1 MKKGAR
7 TLMSKKGMARVVQVL
22 LCSVPGRL
30 TRAQVIADVGIST
43 IVHSL
48 KVERGTKRCI
58 IYYALSMRVDKRVML
73 KRSSRIPPEDNFEI
87 IKTWGEQ
94 RRLYS

>member
-1 MKKGAR
+1 MLRFATLIVQARRRSAHYEVKKGAR

-58 IYYALSMRVDKRVML
+58 ISYALSMRVDKRVML
-73 KRSSRIPPEDNFEI
+73 KR
-87 IKTWGEQ
+87 
-94 RRLYS
+94 

>member
-1 MKKGAR
+1 
-7 TLMSKKGMARVVQVL
+7 MARVVQVL

-30 TRAQVIADVGIST
+30 TRAQVIADVDIST

-48 KVERGTKRCI
+48 KVERGTKRRI
-58 IYYALSMRVDKRVML
+58 ISYALSLRADERVML
-73 KRSSRIPPEDNFEI
+73 KRSSCIPSKDNFEK